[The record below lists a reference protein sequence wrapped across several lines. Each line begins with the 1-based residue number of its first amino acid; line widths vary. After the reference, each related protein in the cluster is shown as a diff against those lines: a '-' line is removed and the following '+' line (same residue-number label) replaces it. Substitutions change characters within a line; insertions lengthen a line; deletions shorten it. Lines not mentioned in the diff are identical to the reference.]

1 MILAK
6 KLGLLVMAGVFS
18 ASLLARSGGN
28 DVAVEPA
35 HSEANGQETV
45 PDQKSA
51 EEGEEVP
58 VEAYSLEGV
67 WDCEGEKMALDNK
80 YYRTVNGVPGLY
92 EATPSADD
100 PNKGN
105 IAFNFYTD
113 DRSAGEY
120 ELTAETLAIKF
131 ENGTTLEWTRVSDDP
146 KSFTTN
152 VQKLKVGKEF
162 ENADLAILFSE
173 TGWADEVSYTDSSD
187 TTWLFGSDEE
197 GTTYL
202 MAAATLDNFMS
213 SAISSSTN
221 YEACVL
227 LNGNSFA
234 SVEVASPQGT
244 LTDSMSSSINYF
256 LARISDK
263 KKDDIKSAVLYV
275 TFERASEEME
285 AYTFSLDLI

>member
-6 KLGLLVMAGVFS
+6 KLGLLVTAAILSVGLF
-18 ASLLARSGGN
+18 ACSGGN
-28 DVAVEPA
+28 DVAVESA
-35 HSEANGQETV
+35 RSEANGQEV
-45 PDQKSA
+45 APGQKPVEA
-51 EEGEEVP
+51 GEEVP
-58 VEAYSLEGV
+58 VEVYSLEGV
-67 WDCEGEKMALDNK
+67 WDCEGEEMALDDK
-80 YYRTVNGVPGLY
+80 CYRTVNGVPGFY

-105 IAFNFYTD
+105 ITFSFYTD

-131 ENGTTLEWTRVSDDP
+131 ENGTTLEWSRVSEDP
-146 KSFTTN
+146 KSFATN

-173 TGWADEVSYTDSSD
+173 TGWADEVSYTDNSD
-187 TTWLFGSDEE
+187 TTWCFGGDEE

-227 LNGNSFA
+227 LNGSSFT

-244 LTDSMSSSINYF
+244 LTDSMSASINYF

-263 KKDDIKSAVLYV
+263 KKDDIKSAVLYI
-275 TFERASEEME
+275 TFEGANEEME